1 MASPKRS
8 GKKSIIP
15 GVLLGTWLVAATVLL
30 VIMFMNMPPMPG
42 DGGSGR
48 VLVKPINDSR
58 PSTDGSGAA
67 DPDSM
72 NRVVRR
78 LDRVEDKLGDLKPI
92 QEELKTQSQT
102 LASLDQ
108 RVGRLE
114 SVVTGS
120 SASAVP
126 DAVPDAVFDPVP
138 DSTPTE
144 SPTPSDSSTPT
155 TSTTDL
161 QPATASDA
169 GAREPDTTPSPMAA
183 TSTQEAETPS
193 PTPSA
198 RTASTAAP
206 PDEDVEEGN
215 RRAVLRKIAAREA
228 YIRRTASIRKAAL
241 TDRAQPTAR
250 ATGPEPTEAFDRRPA
265 PTGGPG
271 PIAAAPTSQRSRPPA
286 GPAIEYPAGSL
297 HSISRRFG
305 QSTVIGN
312 DPTNDLGSTAPG
324 MTIFPEL
331 TGRN

>member
-1 MASPKRS
+1 MANPKRS

-42 DGGSGR
+42 DSGSGR
-48 VLVKPINDSR
+48 ILVKPINDSR

-72 NRVVRR
+72 GQVVRR
-78 LDRVEDKLGDLKPI
+78 LGRVENQLGDLEPI
-92 QEELKTQSQT
+92 QEELESQGRT

-126 DAVPDAVFDPVP
+126 DAVPDAIFDAVP
-138 DSTPTE
+138 DSTPSE
-144 SPTPSDSSTPT
+144 SPTPSDSPTQT
-155 TSTTDL
+155 TSSREDV
-161 QPATASDA
+161 QPAMTPEPGTPGPDA
-169 GAREPDTTPSPMAA
+169 TPSSMAAATTPGS
-183 TSTQEAETPS
+183 EGPS

-206 PDEDVEEGN
+206 PEEDVDGGN

-228 YIRRTASIRKAAL
+228 YIRRTAGMRKAAL
-241 TDRAQPTAR
+241 VERGQPPAR
-250 ATGPEPTEAFDRRPA
+250 TEFPEPTDAVGRRSA
-265 PTGGPG
+265 
-271 PIAAAPTSQRSRPPA
+271 PA
-286 GPAIEYPAGSL
+286 GTLATAPPGHGPRQSAGGAAIEYPAGSL

-312 DPTNDLGSTAPG
+312 DPTNDLGSAAPG